1 MRKFYSL
8 VLMATALLIGT
19 NMQAESV
26 SSWDALKSA
35 LEDGGEV
42 TLSQDINVVYDAATF
57 KSILIGAKNSA
68 GTALAVDGDAPAAA
82 VLDLAGHNIT
92 ITANKAVG
100 INPFVLTKGSL
111 KVTGTGTIEVTGTTG
126 TTKDHTGAT
135 VATGYPTSSTNV
147 FFVFGGDANNKVDPK
162 GENPFSKLVI
172 DENVTVQTKN
182 GTVIAIDQLT
192 KSHAALAQTEFKG
205 KGYATS
211 GMAYGAFVDVKG
223 TLISE
228 GADYFK
234 EATLKTKNN
243 SKVDSLDAQGNKIYY
258 DDGKKCYGIKVN
270 GLVTL
275 PADAADKIYTPYVY
289 VEPSAVIRADMRSG
303 LAGATAIYASGFGQ
317 WLIQGNCSGA
327 SGVYISSGIVALD
340 NATVKSAADT
350 YVSAGAGTHANG
362 SGSAIVINSRDSR
375 SGDVEVTVSG
385 DTKAESTSGYALEEI
400 VNTKNDNTKVE
411 EIKIEGGTFEGGEK
425 GALVITPATATEA
438 TVNVTGGKVE
448 GTGSIGTDGL
458 AEYLNNQGGT
468 HTTLVADESGK
479 TILVISEGAAPV
491 VATSVIAATP
501 NTSVKWQNPGTPAET
516 LNNDLTL
523 AELEINET
531 YAQTLTI
538 AENKTLTV
546 GRVVLGKYAQI
557 IVEAGAKFIVTG
569 EQGIV
574 APVASNIVLKNEGA
588 LAAADRKHAT
598 FLFNPAVTSNKHPNA
613 TVELTTY
620 SYGNNASDY
629 QWERFGV
636 PTWNALKSISG
647 LNGVSTRFTV
657 HEGTGWKELGYI
669 DNTAQP
675 VANPADFN
683 KPFATYN
690 LLAYREYDSENPAVG
705 PKYQFT
711 GELVGNINAALNVT
725 NFWTPFTNSYSANMS
740 VAALLTE
747 IEKAQIV
754 DHYIYIGTS
763 QGKGKY
769 SWDALDLDEKNVGS
783 TQLAPMQAFI
793 LKKTYGSTQTEEVAL
808 DYGKMVYTPATA
820 NLAPRRYVDSDDF
833 TARVRVV
840 VANEQGIL
848 DNVKLRETA
857 TRMKEA
863 EKYLNDDVNIYAMGG
878 EKAAILATEDLENTY
893 VGFSTVEGGKF
904 TISFA
909 NVEGR
914 EFVLV
919 DHETG
924 AQVAMVEGA
933 TYEFT
938 AEANS
943 TNDYRFEI
951 VAPAKL
957 PTAIE
962 NAEAVKSAK
971 GIYTITG
978 QYVGEMNVWNTLPAG
993 IYVVNGEKLVK

>member
-1 MRKFYSL
+1 
-8 VLMATALLIGT
+8 MAAALLIGT

-26 SSWDALKSA
+26 ASWDALRSA

-68 GTALAVDGDAPAAA
+68 GTALAVDGTAPAAA

-92 ITANKAVG
+92 ITANKAVA

-111 KVTGTGTIEVTGTTG
+111 EVTGTGTIEVTGTTG
-126 TTKDHTGAT
+126 TAKDHTGAT
-135 VATGYPTSSTNV
+135 VATGFPTSSTNV
-147 FFVFGGDANNKVDPK
+147 FFVFGGDDNNKVNPK

-172 DENVTVQTKN
+172 GKDVTVKTKN

-192 KSHAALAQTEFKG
+192 VKHAALTQTDMKE
-205 KGYATS
+205 KGYATN
-211 GMAYGAFVDVKG
+211 GMAYGVFVDVQG

-228 GADYFK
+228 GADHFVEK
-234 EATLKTKNN
+234 TLKTKNN

-258 DDGKKCYGIKVN
+258 EDGKKCYGIKVN
-270 GLVTL
+270 GNVTL

-317 WLIQGNCSGA
+317 WLIEGNCSGA
-327 SGVYISSGIVALD
+327 SGVYISSGIVAIND
-340 NATVKSAADT
+340 ATVKSAADT
-350 YVSAGAGTHANG
+350 YIVAGSGTHANG

-411 EIKIEGGTFEGGEK
+411 EINIQGGTFEGGAQ
-425 GALVITPATATEA
+425 GALVVTPATATEA
-438 TVNVTGGKVE
+438 TVNVTGGNVE
-448 GTGSIGTDGL
+448 GDGTIGADNL
-458 AEYLNNQGGT
+458 ATYLNNQGGT
-468 HTTLVADESGK
+468 HATLVDDGNGHTTLV
-479 TILVISEGAAPV
+479 ISTGNAPTGYAN
-491 VATSVIAATP
+491 VAGHAGE
-501 NTSVKWQNPGTPAET
+501 SVKWTGAAET
-516 LNNDLTL
+516 LSDNLTL
-523 AELEINET
+523 TELEINEAT
-531 YAQTLTI
+531 AQVLTI
-538 AENKTLTV
+538 AEGRSLTV
-546 GRVVLGKYAQI
+546 GRVVLGDKAQV
-557 IVEAGAKFIVTG
+557 IVEPGAKFIVTG
-569 EQGIV
+569 AQGIV
-574 APVASNIVLKNEGA
+574 APVASNIILKNEGA
-588 LAAADRKHAT
+588 LTAADRKHAI
-598 FLFNPAVTSNKHPNA
+598 FLFNPAVTSNRHPNA

-636 PTWNALKSISG
+636 PTWNALTSISG

-657 HEGTGWKELGYI
+657 YEGTSWKELGYL

-675 VANPADFN
+675 VVNPADFN

-690 LLAYREYDSENPAVG
+690 LLAYRAYDKDAPTVG
-705 PKYQFT
+705 PKYQFA

-725 NFWTPFTNSYSANMS
+725 NYWTPFTNSYSANMS

-754 DHYIYIGTS
+754 DHYIYIGNPM
-763 QGKGKY
+763 GKGKY
-769 SWDALDLDEKNVGS
+769 SWDALDLDENDAS
-783 TQLAPMQAFI
+783 TTKLAPMQAFI
-793 LKKTYGSTQTEEVAL
+793 LKKVQGSTQTEEVAL
-808 DYGKMVYTPATA
+808 NYGKMVYTPATA
-820 NLAPRRYVDSDDF
+820 NLAPRRLFASNDF

-857 TRMKEA
+857 TRTKEA
-863 EKYLNDDVNIYAMGG
+863 EKYLNDDVNIYAMGS

-914 EFVLV
+914 EFVLI

-924 AQVAMVEGA
+924 ARVAMVEGN

-938 AEANS
+938 AAANS
-943 TNDYRFEI
+943 VNDYRFEI
-951 VAPAKL
+951 VESAKL

-962 NAEAVKSAK
+962 NTEAVKSAK
-971 GIYTITG
+971 GVYTITG

-993 IYVVNGEKLVK
+993 IYVVNGEKRVK

>member
-1 MRKFYSL
+1 MRKIYSL

-19 NMQAESV
+19 NMQAGSV
-26 SSWDALKSA
+26 STWDDLKTALQA
-35 LEDGGEV
+35 GGEV
-42 TLSQDINVVYDAATF
+42 TLSADINVTADNVATWRG
-57 KSILIGAKNSA
+57 IWIGSESVD
-68 GTALAVDGDAPAAA
+68 GTAPTA
-82 VLDLAGHNIT
+82 VLDLNGHNIIINSGNYQSKGVT
-92 ITANKAVG
+92 KEQAL
-100 INPFVLTKGSL
+100 NPFAITKGSL
-111 KVTGTGTIEVTGTTG
+111 TI
-126 TTKDHTGAT
+126 KSD
-135 VATGYPTSSTNV
+135 YPAKIQVVKGQSIVSKGTNV
-147 FFVFGGDANNKVDPK
+147 FSVFGADDANKVDPK
-162 GENPFSKLVI
+162 GNNPFTYLEI
-172 DENVTVQTKN
+172 GANVTVETQN
-182 GTVIAIDQLT
+182 GTVVAIDAL
-192 KSHAALAQTEFKG
+192 KVGHAAVGSNTS
-205 KGYATS
+205 YATD
-211 GMAYGAFVDVKG
+211 GYAYGARIEIKG
-223 TLISE
+223 SLISQ
-228 GADYFK
+228 GAESTTISTDK
-234 EATLKTKNN
+234 KTGLKSYQN
-243 SKVDSLDAQGNKIYY
+243 
-258 DDGKKCYGIKVN
+258 KCYGIKVN
-270 GLVTL
+270 GLVLSPTVDENKKY
-275 PADAADKIYTPYVY
+275 APYVHIH
-289 VEPSAVIRADMRSG
+289 PSAVLQSDNRSG
-303 LAGATAIYASGFGQ
+303 FIGEVAIMAGSAAVYASGFAQ
-317 WLIQGNCSGA
+317 WLIEGNCSGA
-327 SGVYISSGIVALD
+327 TGVYIGSGIVAIND
-340 NATVKSAADT
+340 AQVKSAADV
-350 YVSAGAGTHANG
+350 YDAAGAGGHANG
-362 SGSAIVINSRDSR
+362 SGSAIVINSRSNYQ
-375 SGDVEVTVSG
+375 GEVTVTVTG
-385 DTKAESTSGYALEEI
+385 DTKAESTSGYALEEV
-400 VNTKNDNTKVE
+400 VNTTNNESKVE
-411 EIKIEGGTFEGGEK
+411 NINIQGGTFEGGAA
-425 GALVITPATATEA
+425 GALVITQATATEA
-438 TVNVTGGKVE
+438 TVNVTGGNVE
-448 GTGSIGTDGL
+448 GTGKIGTDGL

-468 HTTLVADESGK
+468 HATLVDDGSGH
-479 TILVISEGAAPV
+479 TILVISEGDAPTGAADFNSD
-491 VATSVIAATP
+491 ATA
-501 NTSVKWQNPGTPAET
+501 SVKWTGSSKDITGTFA
-516 LNNDLTL
+516 LK
-523 AELEINET
+523 ELEASET
-531 YAQTLTI
+531 TAQVLTI
-538 AENKTLTV
+538 KENATFTV
-546 GRVVLGKYAQI
+546 ERVVLGAKAQI

-657 HEGTGWKELGYI
+657 YEGTSWKELGYI

-675 VANPADFN
+675 VANPADFS

-690 LLAYREYDSENPAVG
+690 LLAYRAYDSENPAVG

-769 SWDALDLDEKNVGS
+769 SWDALDLDEKNVSS

-924 AQVAMVEGA
+924 AQVAMVEGN

-938 AEANS
+938 AAANS
-943 TNDYRFEI
+943 VNDYRFEI
-951 VAPAKL
+951 VSAAKM